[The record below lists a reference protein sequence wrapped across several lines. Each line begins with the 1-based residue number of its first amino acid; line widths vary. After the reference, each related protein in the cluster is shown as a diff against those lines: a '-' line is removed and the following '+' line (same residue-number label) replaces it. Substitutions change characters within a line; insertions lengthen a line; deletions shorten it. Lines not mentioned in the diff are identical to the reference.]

1 MKKVLYIATAVA
13 LAVQVS
19 SGPALALDDKEKVA
33 LGALAILGVA
43 ALAHNQNHYRDG
55 YKPADADETAEFE
68 RGYRDGLHNEPFDPY
83 RSSTAFAQGY
93 DAGHKERAN
102 RLAHKSRDANAVRVP
117 QAALNSCITDAA
129 SAMNVGGQDVHV
141 IKANQEG
148 SDNFYI
154 EVAAGHKHL
163 VCSVNSQGQI
173 FDTRY
178 GRL

>member
-1 MKKVLYIATAVA
+1 VKKLCATLASASLCLSFSVQTAAA
-13 LAVQVS
+13 LS
-19 SGPALALDDKEKVA
+19 DEEKAA
-33 LGALAILGVA
+33 LGAAAVLGIA
-43 ALAHNQNHYRDG
+43 ALAHNKNHYRDG
-55 YKPADADETAEFE
+55 YQPNGAEETAEFE

-102 RLAHKSRDANAVRVP
+102 RLAHKSSNVAGIKVP
-117 QAALNSCITDAA
+117 QAALSSCVSDAA
-129 SAMNVGGQDVHV
+129 AAMNVGGQDVHV
-141 IKANQEG
+141 IKAGQEG
-148 SDNFYI
+148 SDNYYI

-163 VCSVNSQGQI
+163 VCSVNSKGQI

>member
-1 MKKVLYIATAVA
+1 M
-13 LAVQVS
+13 
-19 SGPALALDDKEKVA
+19 DDKGKVA

-43 ALAHNQNHYRDG
+43 ALAHNQNHYREG
-55 YKPADADETAEFE
+55 YQPNGANETAEFE

-102 RLAHKSRDANAVRVP
+102 QLAHKNHHSQGTKVP
-117 QAALNSCITDAA
+117 RAALNSCISDAA
-129 SAMNVGGQDVHV
+129 AAMNVGGRDISV

-154 EVAAGHKHL
+154 EVASGHKHL
-163 VCSVNSQGQI
+163 VCAVNSQGKI